1 MAGAH
6 WYDGAMKKSY
16 FGLRRRTIVAPL
28 WLAGLAFVLV
38 VGASTWLWNT
48 ADSTILVL
56 VPSSVGAAR
65 GAEPFGTGSGPD
77 AIDAIYAADTA
88 GARAAAAPLAAR
100 LGLPVEVAE
109 GDAESLIADALGAH
123 RGGRVV
129 IVASV
134 AAIPGLVEA
143 VGDLPVPSVASL
155 DPQTVLV
162 IGVPR
167 IGRPNLLRL
176 QE

>member
-1 MAGAH
+1 
-6 WYDGAMKKSY
+6 MKKTY
-16 FGLRRRTIVAPL
+16 FSLRRRTIVTPL

-38 VGASTWLWNT
+38 VGASTWLWNK

-56 VPSSVGAAR
+56 VPSAAGPAHWAEPVGAR
-65 GAEPFGTGSGPD
+65 SGPG
-77 AIDAIYAADTA
+77 AIDAIYAADAA
-88 GARAAAAPLAAR
+88 GARTAAAPLGAE
-100 LGLPVEVAE
+100 LGLPVEVVDR
-109 GDAESLIADALGAH
+109 DAESLIADALGAH

-129 IVASV
+129 IVANLAAIPELV
-134 AAIPGLVEA
+134 AAI
-143 VGDLPVPSVASL
+143 GDLPVPGAASL
-155 DPQTVLV
+155 DARTVLV